1 MEGMM
6 KKTLVLLYGGR
17 SGEHEV
23 SLISAASILKHL
35 NRDAYKVIPVG
46 ISKKGDWY
54 LQDMAECDRAV
65 GNAPGESMTGLPE
78 VTHGVRVAA
87 LPGMGLMSIDADG
100 RARKIECDI
109 VFPALHGT
117 FGEDG
122 TVQGLLECCGLPYVG
137 AGVLGS
143 AVGMDKHVAKELWS
157 REGLPVVDSILVRS
171 VDMESPAFA
180 VALSRKIEA
189 RFGWPCFVKPA
200 CSGSSVGTSKA
211 ADPAA
216 LEKSLRLALRFGERA
231 LVERFVHARE
241 IECSVLGNEAPV
253 AFPPG
258 EIVPAHE
265 FYDYE
270 AKYKDP
276 DGAALVVPAQLSAP
290 VADQIRGIALKAY
303 RACGLS
309 GMARVDFFIDR
320 RTGEILLNEVN
331 TIPGFTAISMYPR
344 MCEAGGVKYP
354 ELLDRLVELGLER
367 FRTLSRLEYDY
378 IGG

>member
-1 MEGMM
+1 M
-6 KKTLVLLYGGR
+6 KKNLVLLYGGK

-23 SLISAASILKHL
+23 SLISGASILRHL
-35 NRDAYKVIPVG
+35 DREAYHIIPVG
-46 ISKKGDWY
+46 IARSGEWF
-54 LQDMAECDRAV
+54 LQDESLCALAGQSAADVMQGLPPILGGIKVAAV
-65 GNAPGESMTGLPE
+65 PGEGLC
-78 VTHGVRVAA
+78 TIR
-87 LPGMGLMSIDADG
+87 ADG
-100 RARKIECDI
+100 SAAKLDCDV

-137 AGVLGS
+137 SGVLGS
-143 AVGMDKHVAKELWS
+143 AIGMDKHIAKELWT
-157 REGLPVVDSILVRS
+157 REGLPVVDSIPVRNA
-171 VDMESPAFA
+171 DMDTANFFPA
-180 VALSRKIEA
+180 LIRKIEG

-211 ADPAA
+211 GDSSE
-216 LEKSLRLALRFGERA
+216 LEASLRLALRYGEMA

-241 IECSVLGNEAPV
+241 VECAVLGNDSPL
-253 AFPPG
+253 AFPLG

-276 DGAALVVPAQLSAP
+276 EGAALVVPAQLSQAL
-290 VADQIRGIALKAY
+290 ADQIRSLALKAY
-303 RACGLS
+303 RACKLS
-309 GMARVDFFIDR
+309 GMARVDFFIDK
-320 RTGEILLNEVN
+320 RTGEVLLNEVN

-344 MCEAGGVKYP
+344 MCQAGGLAYAK
-354 ELLDRLVELGLER
+354 LLDRLVELALER
-367 FRTLSRLEYDY
+367 HDTLARLEYRY